1 MNKRMKLTKSL
12 LVMSTIVSL
21 STSAT
26 LSSPNIANADEMKKN
41 ITTQTTNQKSQTAI
55 QDVYFNIDNM
65 LASIPVNP
73 NLPRLSWK
81 RTELLFGNEFDVSG
95 INIKE
100 SNVTNVE
107 PVFLGSNVFV
117 NDTNLDQTYNTGSF
131 SEAIT
136 NTTTTTTQ
144 HGFKESTAGKA
155 KVKIPFIAE
164 AEITQTLEYNFSNTN
179 ANTTSKTTTI
189 TAPSQ
194 PVKVPANKKY
204 KTEVYFEKKKTSG
217 KVEIYADVL
226 TGAISN
232 GELLSVGEALNYA
245 KNKYNMINT
254 PSNPDMVRTKGD
266 GTFTI
271 EHGTNLI
278 VKTYDITSNS
288 RSARSTNL
296 VDTTVIPLN

>member
-1 MNKRMKLTKSL
+1 
-12 LVMSTIVSL
+12 MSTIACLSSSL
-21 STSAT
+21 SILAPNVASA
-26 LSSPNIANADEMKKN
+26 AEVEKN
-41 ITTQTTNQKSQTAI
+41 PIVETKDQKSQNAI
-55 QDVYFNIDNM
+55 KNVYADIDYM

-73 NLPRLSWK
+73 NLPGDKWK
-81 RTELLFGNEFDVSG
+81 RTELLFGNEFSVSG

-100 SNVTNVE
+100 SNITNVE

-144 HGFKESTAGKA
+144 HGFKESTAGKV
-155 KVKIPFIAE
+155 KVKIPFISE
-164 AEITQTLEYNFSNTN
+164 MELTQTLEYNFSNTN
-179 ANTTSKTTTI
+179 TTTTSTTTTI

-194 PVKVPANKKY
+194 PVKVPANKIY

-217 KVEIYADVL
+217 KVEMYADVL

-232 GELLSVGEALNYA
+232 GRLLSVGDALNYA
-245 KNKYNMINT
+245 KNKYDLIAV
-254 PSNPDMVRTKGD
+254 PSNPDMVRSKGD

-271 EHGTNLI
+271 EHGTNLV

-288 RSARSTNL
+288 RSTRSTNL
-296 VDTTVIPLN
+296 VDTKVIPLN

>member
-1 MNKRMKLTKSL
+1 MSKKRVTKSI
-12 LVMSTIVSL
+12 VAMSTI
-21 STSAT
+21 AC
-26 LSSPNIANADEMKKN
+26 LSSSLTILSPSIARAAEVEKSSLVE
-41 ITTQTTNQKSQTAI
+41 TQIQKSQNAI
-55 QDVYFNIDNM
+55 KNVYADIDNM

-73 NLPRLSWK
+73 NLPGDKWK
-81 RTELLFGNEFDVSG
+81 RTDLLFGNEFSVSG

-100 SNVTNVE
+100 SNVTNIE
-107 PVFLGSNVFV
+107 PIFLGSNVFE
-117 NDTNLDQTYNTGSF
+117 NDTNLDQTYSTSSF

-144 HGFKESTAGKA
+144 HGFKESTAGKV
-155 KVKIPFIAE
+155 KVKIPFISE

-179 ANTTSKTTTI
+179 ANATSTTRTI

-194 PVKVPANKKY
+194 SVKVPANKIY

-217 KVEIYADVL
+217 KVEMYADVL

-232 GELLSVGEALNYA
+232 GTLLSIGDALNYA
-245 KNKYNMINT
+245 KNKYGIINA
-254 PSNPDMVRTKGD
+254 PSNSDMVRTKGD

-271 EHGTNLI
+271 EHGTNLV
-278 VKTYDITSNS
+278 VKTYDITSKS

-296 VDTTVIPLN
+296 VDTKIIPLN

>member
-1 MNKRMKLTKSL
+1 MNKKRITKSI
-12 LVMSTIVSL
+12 VAMSTI
-21 STSAT
+21 AC
-26 LSSPNIANADEMKKN
+26 LSSSLTILAPNMASAAEVQKN
-41 ITTQTTNQKSQTAI
+41 PLVETNDQKSQDAI
-55 QDVYFNIDNM
+55 KDVYANIDYM

-73 NLPRLSWK
+73 NLPWLSWK

-95 INIKE
+95 VNIKE

-144 HGFKESTAGKA
+144 HGFKESTSGKV
-155 KVKIPFIAE
+155 KVKIPFISE
-164 AEITQTLEYNFSNTN
+164 AEITQTLEYNFSHTN

-194 PVKVPANKKY
+194 PVKVPANKIY

-217 KVEIYADVL
+217 KVEMYADVL
-226 TGAISN
+226 TGAVSN
-232 GELLSVGEALNYA
+232 GTILSVGDALNYA

-271 EHGTNLI
+271 EHGTNLV
-278 VKTYDITSNS
+278 VKTYDITSKS

-296 VDTTVIPLN
+296 VDTKVIPLN